1 MGSGEN
7 GLEGAILEDPRDGKI
22 EEITCTGAFIAIG
35 HKPITAFLEG
45 QLETDD
51 SGYILPQ
58 EHTMTSVAGVFA
70 AGDVVDTRYRQAITA
85 AGMGCQAAI
94 DAERWLEDQH

>member
-1 MGSGEN
+1 MYERAADHPKIEIKTHRQVKSWVAGEN

-51 SGYILPQ
+51 SEYPFDTG
-58 EHTMTSVAGVFA
+58 HSVFLRKNV
-70 AGDVVDTRYRQAITA
+70 TRII
-85 AGMGCQAAI
+85 GF
-94 DAERWLEDQH
+94 